1 MATIHIKLEHPTDGG
16 TTPCNGTI
24 RCTPIHRYNRGDT
37 VIVPKP
43 FETDLTNGEANVNVI
58 ESDHTGCWAITE
70 LPGTPQEHTRYV
82 QIPTTSETLEYTDLI
97 DVNPTTLLP
106 AAVSAGPLLQIALA
120 DDAQSALAYSRT
132 HPDTL
137 VLYSEEASISA
148 MTATVADIAA
158 VRASAQTQA
167 NHAAASAVSADTD
180 AQTIAAA
187 AQTAAHNLK
196 RVEDAANRIAAIDDA
211 ITTPGTQATPD
222 EPTAPDETTDPTET
236 EETAT
241 PAETTETDQHSE
253 EA

>member
-1 MATIHIKLEHPTDGG
+1 MTTIHIKLVRPTDTG
-16 TTPCNGTI
+16 TTPCDGAI
-24 RCTPIHRYNRGDT
+24 RLTPIRRYITDHT
-37 VIVPKP
+37 VIVPDP
-43 FETDLTNGEANVNVI
+43 FTVDLTNGEATI
-58 ESDHTGCWAITE
+58 TIPDSDTTICWAVTE
-70 LPGTPQEHTRYV
+70 LPGTPQEYTRYV
-82 QIPTTSETLEYTDLI
+82 QVPTTSETLEYTDLI

>member
-1 MATIHIKLEHPTDGG
+1 MATIHIKLANAVDGG
-16 TTPCNGTI
+16 TSPCEGKVRFIPI
-24 RCTPIHRYNRGDT
+24 RRYNRGDT

-43 FETDLTNGEANVNVI
+43 FEVTLADGEANATI
-58 ESDHTGCWAITE
+58 IDTDAMGCWAVTE
-70 LPGTPQEHTRYV
+70 LPGTPQEYTRYV
-82 QIPTTSETLEYTDLI
+82 QVPTTSETLEYTDLI

-167 NHAAASAVSADTD
+167 NHAAASAVSASTD

-187 AQTAAHNLK
+187 AQTAAHNLN
-196 RVEDAANRIAAIDDA
+196 RVEDAANKIAAIADA
-211 ITTPGTQATPD
+211 ITTPT
-222 EPTAPDETTDPTET
+222 EPVKPEETTAPEETVTPDETTDT
-236 EETAT
+236 T
-241 PAETTETDQHSE
+241 PISE

>member
-1 MATIHIKLEHPTDGG
+1 MATIHIKLNHATNGG
-16 TTPCNGTI
+16 TSPCEGKVRFIPI
-24 RCTPIHRYNRGDT
+24 RRYNRGDT

-43 FETDLTNGEANVNVI
+43 FEVTLADGEANAKI
-58 ESDHTGCWAITE
+58 LDTDTMGCWAVTE
-70 LPGTPQEHTRYV
+70 LPGTPQEYTRYV
-82 QIPTTSETLEYTDLI
+82 QVPTTSETLEYTDLI

-120 DDAQSALAYSRT
+120 DDAQAALAYSRT

-148 MTATVADIAA
+148 LPATVADLAA

-167 NHAAASAVSADTD
+167 NHAAAFAVSASTD

-187 AQTAAHNLK
+187 AQTAAHNLN
-196 RVEDAANRIAAIDDA
+196 RVEDAANKIAAIADA
-211 ITTPGTQATPD
+211 ITAPT
-222 EPTAPDETTDPTET
+222 EPVEPEETTAPDETVTEP
-236 EETAT
+236 EETVT
-241 PAETTETDQHSE
+241 PDETTDTALQSE